1 MEINGSNPSLGPNYD
16 GTPLEVSPKPAKAK
30 EDSSADYDADRLK
43 RSVRSRKISN
53 IEELI
58 RSTPDVRESKIEQVR
73 KRLDDG
79 TYDVKAE
86 KIAEK
91 IIEDNLLDKI

>member
-1 MEINGSNPSLGPNYD
+1 MEINGSNPSLSSNCD
-16 GTPLEVSPKPAKAK
+16 ATPLQVSPQPAKAK
-30 EDSSADYDADRLK
+30 EDSVDDDAARMK
-43 RSVRSRKISN
+43 GSVRSRGISN
-53 IEELI
+53 IAELI

-79 TYDVKAE
+79 NYDVKAE
-86 KIAEK
+86 KIAKK